1 MTTIYRGYSTV
12 DNYLRSP
19 RLTDFDLV
27 KRDLLNHFNIRKG
40 EKLGNPSFG
49 TIIWDTMFEP
59 FTTDVENAIIDDV
72 KRIVAYDPR
81 LNVTNVIITEYEYG
95 LQIEIE
101 LNYAHTNLTSQLS
114 LNFDRALGV
123 ASTA

>member
-1 MTTIYRGYSTV
+1 MTTIYKGYSTV
-12 DNYLRSP
+12 DNYLGST

-49 TIIWDTMFEP
+49 TIIWSTIFEP
-59 FTTDVENAIIDDV
+59 LTKDVENAIIDDV
-72 KRIVAYDPR
+72 KRVVSYDPR
-81 LNVTNVIITEYEYG
+81 LNVTNVVITEYEYG

-101 LNYAHTNLTSQLS
+101 LVYANTNLTSQLS

>member
-1 MTTIYRGYSTV
+1 MATIYKGYSTV
-12 DNYLRSP
+12 DNYMGSP

-49 TIIWDTMFEP
+49 TIIWNTIFEP
-59 FTTDVENAIIDDV
+59 LTPDVENVIIDDV
-72 KRIVAYDPR
+72 KKIVAYDPR
-81 LNVTNVIITEYEYG
+81 LNVRNVIITEYEYG
-95 LQIEIE
+95 LQVEIE
-101 LNYAHTNLTSQLS
+101 LIYAHTNLTSLLN

>member
-1 MTTIYRGYSTV
+1 MGST
-12 DNYLRSP
+12 

-49 TIIWDTMFEP
+49 TIIWDTIFEP
-59 FTTDVENAIIDDV
+59 FTSDVENAIIDDV

-81 LNVTNVIITEYEYG
+81 TTVTNVVITEYEFG
-95 LQIEIE
+95 LQVEIE
-101 LNYAHTNLTSQLS
+101 LIYAHTNLTSQLS
-114 LNFDRALGV
+114 LNFDKALGV

>member
-1 MTTIYRGYSTV
+1 MYKGYSTV
-12 DNYLRSP
+12 NNYMGST

-49 TIIWDTMFEP
+49 TIIWDTIFEP
-59 FTTDVENAIIDDV
+59 FTSDVENAIIDDV

-81 LNVTNVIITEYEYG
+81 TTVTNVVITEYEFG
-95 LQIEIE
+95 LQVEIE
-101 LNYAHTNLTSQLS
+101 LIYAHTNLTSQLS
-114 LNFDRALGV
+114 LNFDKALGV

>member
-1 MTTIYRGYSTV
+1 MATIYKGYSTV
-12 DNYLRSP
+12 DNYMGSP

-49 TIIWDTMFEP
+49 TIIWNTIFEP
-59 FTTDVENAIIDDV
+59 LTTDVENAIIDDV

-81 LNVTNVIITEYEYG
+81 LNVRNVVITEYEYG
-95 LQIEIE
+95 LQIEVE
-101 LNYAHTNLTSQLS
+101 LIYAHTNLTSQLS